1 MAQNS
6 GLQRF
11 FTLRYVVF
19 LVFVVLAGRLFY
31 VQIIDD
37 RYKDLATSNI
47 MRPEVE
53 FPMRGEVLDR
63 YGEYLVRSRVCYD
76 VMVIARN
83 IPKTGFDTLRLAEIL
98 DITPERLERQLKRAK
113 QAPRAPYLVTGYLSQ
128 EAKLIFDEVLARNR

>member
-1 MAQNS
+1 MAPNS

-19 LVFVVLAGRLFY
+19 LVFIVLAGRLFY

-53 FPMRGEVLDR
+53 FPIDR
-63 YGEYLVRSRVCYD
+63 KSVV
-76 VMVIARN
+76 
-83 IPKTGFDTLRLAEIL
+83 
-98 DITPERLERQLKRAK
+98 
-113 QAPRAPYLVTGYLSQ
+113 
-128 EAKLIFDEVLARNR
+128 